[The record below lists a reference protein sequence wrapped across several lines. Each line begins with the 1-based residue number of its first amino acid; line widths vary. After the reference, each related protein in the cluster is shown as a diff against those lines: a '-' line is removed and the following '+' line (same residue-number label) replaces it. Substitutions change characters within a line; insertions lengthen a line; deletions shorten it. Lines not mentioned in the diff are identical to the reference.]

1 MYLPHVTVMKV
12 QTDLCETCQQNNN
25 LIIRS
30 VNCTEEEK
38 SARLRQQ
45 EEHLKKAKDCRL
57 EYTQQCAASTAEDN
71 NGAIHLSFDYAQNL
85 FIPHNAQQVG
95 PLYFKTPRK
104 VLLFGICCEMLPKQ
118 VNYLIDESQNTG
130 KGANETVS
138 YLNHY
143 LQTHA
148 IANKNI
154 NFHCDNCVGQNK
166 NNTVVHYLLWR
177 VATGLS
183 NRCQLSFMIVGHT
196 RFSPD
201 WCFGLIKMR
210 YRKSTVSSMV

>member
-12 QTDLCETCQQNNN
+12 QTDLCETCQQNN

-57 EYTQQCAASTAEDN
+57 EYKQQCAASTAEDN

-118 VNYLIDESQNTG
+118 VNYLIDESQ
-130 KGANETVS
+130 KE
-138 YLNHY
+138 H
-143 LQTHA
+143 
-148 IANKNI
+148 
-154 NFHCDNCVGQNK
+154 
-166 NNTVVHYLLWR
+166 WE
-177 VATGLS
+177 
-183 NRCQLSFMIVGHT
+183 RCE
-196 RFSPD
+196 
-201 WCFGLIKMR
+201 
-210 YRKSTVSSMV
+210 